1 MCHCA
6 FSMDTISNLNI
17 LINNKTYQNKHIIL
31 TNLLFLD
38 PMWNV
43 KDDEVGRST
52 PDAELLR
59 MLCQRHVEF
68 HDVGPTTG
76 QYQSPNKRF
85 SFSTIS
91 FPEILVI

>member
-1 MCHCA
+1 
-6 FSMDTISNLNI
+6 MDIISNLDV
-17 LINNKTYQNKHIIL
+17 LSNNTTYQNKHIIL

-43 KDDEVGRST
+43 KDGEVDRST
-52 PDAELLR
+52 QDAELIM

-68 HDVGPTTG
+68 HDIEPTIG

-91 FPEILVI
+91 FPEILLNKSVM